1 MNRTY
6 DIQTQESTTIVSV
19 VGDFDMSSS
28 AVFAIIADL
37 SNEPLGRLI
46 ISLERC
52 TYCDSS
58 ALTMLVRTHKK
69 MQRELLLVVLPED
82 SKCRRIFEITGL
94 TKMLRVVPSLE
105 AAIRYEGVA
114 A

>member
-1 MNRTY
+1 
-6 DIQTQESTTIVSV
+6 
-19 VGDFDMSSS
+19 
-28 AVFAIIADL
+28 
-37 SNEPLGRLI
+37 
-46 ISLERC
+46 
-52 TYCDSS
+52 
-58 ALTMLVRTHKK
+58 MLVRTHKK
-69 MQRELLLVVLPED
+69 MQRELLLVVLPGD